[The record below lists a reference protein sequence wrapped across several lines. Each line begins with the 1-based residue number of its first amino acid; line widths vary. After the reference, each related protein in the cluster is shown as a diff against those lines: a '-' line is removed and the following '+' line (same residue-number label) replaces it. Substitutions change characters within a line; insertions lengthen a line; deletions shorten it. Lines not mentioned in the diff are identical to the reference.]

1 MTCLFWQI
9 DSADEYALLETI
21 LMNLENLAEE
31 EGVEGI
37 SFIFDWYDLCHR
49 KPISVV
55 TVEVTRCTGRTT
67 HNLRGTASPF
77 QFLAQLQQRGD
88 TWVAVWKVEN
98 YMHNYP
104 VSKEVYM
111 KYPAPT
117 SIYSN
122 ISTNSKHRVT
132 MNDVRNLIAP
142 LWQSQEQLSDD
153 DAVAEVVH
161 CTLSTR

>member
-1 MTCLFWQI
+1 
-9 DSADEYALLETI
+9 
-21 LMNLENLAEE
+21 
-31 EGVEGI
+31 
-37 SFIFDWYDLCHR
+37 
-49 KPISVV
+49 
-55 TVEVTRCTGRTT
+55 RTT

-142 LWQSQEQLSDD
+142 LWQS
-153 DAVAEVVH
+153 
-161 CTLSTR
+161 

>member
-1 MTCLFWQI
+1 
-9 DSADEYALLETI
+9 
-21 LMNLENLAEE
+21 MNLENLAEE

-55 TVEVTRCTGRTT
+55 TVEVTRCTGVSTYARMDGAPPRERTSGKRTT
-67 HNLRGTASPF
+67 HNLRGTVSPF

-111 KYPAPT
+111 KYPGIRQVPSKSVLMPDIELLVKHVQLLPASTVTLAP
-117 SIYSN
+117 IQ
-122 ISTNSKHRVT
+122 ST
-132 MNDVRNLIAP
+132 
-142 LWQSQEQLSDD
+142 E
-153 DAVAEVVH
+153 
-161 CTLSTR
+161 